1 MSESLPPSAPAGAP
15 LAPDQERMWAGLA
28 HLGGIIWFI
37 PALIIW
43 LVFKQRSAFVGVEA
57 LKALNF
63 QITLTAAWVAVQILN
78 VVFLPGFLAWLLGF
92 AIWIVLLIFSIQGFL
107 SAQKGQP
114 FKYPFSLDLVK

>member
-1 MSESLPPSAPAGAP
+1 
-15 LAPDQERMWAGLA
+15 MWAGLA

-78 VVFLPGFLAWLLGF
+78 VVFLPSFLAALLGF

>member
-28 HLGGIIWFI
+28 HLGGIIWFL

-43 LVFKQRSAFVGVEA
+43 LVFKQRSAFVGEEA
-57 LKALNF
+57 RKALNF
-63 QITLTAAWVAVQILN
+63 QLPFFAAWVVVWILSM
-78 VVFLPGFLAWLLGF
+78 FLPGVLLVGF
-92 AIWIVLLIFSIQGFL
+92 VIWIVLVIFSIQGFL